1 MWGVLEG
8 WHCNGYLFAVYAVG
22 FLLFFLFLTGGR
34 RSIRTGPTLLQS

>member
-22 FLLFFLFLTGGR
+22 FLLFLTGGR